1 MILQNYTHL
10 LMKNYVNICLYLFTH
25 PILPINKKRE
35 GWTLSLPVGHRRPV
49 VGDKAAL
56 LGGSGRTQNRAAN
69 GERAS
74 SRGRT

>member
-10 LMKNYVNICLYLFTH
+10 LMKNYVNISLYLFTH
-25 PILPINKKRE
+25 PILPINRKRE
-35 GWTLSLPVGHRRPV
+35 GWTLRLPVAGGV
-49 VGDKAAL
+49 AGDKAAL
-56 LGGSGRTQNRAAN
+56 LGGSSRTQNRAAN